1 MPGVTSQLILGRCF
15 TIKNTDWLQKPFF
28 RYRRA
33 MLKALSLNFNRLIPF
48 TWSVF
53 TGRECFHNWNIS
65 RFCGFG
71 QLKIQQL
78 FSDSPDQRVATLL
91 IRNHLIKYFYHVKYF
106 CLRYWNI
113 YCLLFSQILRDAGY
127 FLDGDFFSQYY
138 VLWISE
144 IEKYMMKRKQ
154 DEDWMIHLLENAQFF
169 REPTKAIGRRFQFGD
184 MKNPSSMR

>member
-1 MPGVTSQLILGRCF
+1 MFSQL
-15 TIKNTDWLQKPFF
+15 
-28 RYRRA
+28 
-33 MLKALSLNFNRLIPF
+33 
-48 TWSVF
+48 
-53 TGRECFHNWNIS
+53 
-65 RFCGFG
+65 
-71 QLKIQQL
+71 
-78 FSDSPDQRVATLL
+78 
-91 IRNHLIKYFYHVKYF
+91 KYFQI
-106 CLRYWNI
+106 LRLRTIEDSAIVLWLTGPKSRHAADKKSLDQI
-113 YCLLFSQILRDAGY
+113 FLSREIFLSPLLEFYCLLFSQILRDAGY